1 MLILVNNPKAKY
13 DYHLMES
20 YCAGIALKGS
30 EVKTLSLGQGSLK
43 EAYVF
48 VKNNELFLEQFT
60 IPPYSFAGPLNHA
73 SDRIKK
79 LLLNKHEIKQII
91 NKKQQQSLSVIPSK
105 VFFRNGKIK
114 VEIWLAKPKKKF
126 DKRETIKKK
135 TIRRELEAEYR

>member
-20 YCAGIALKGS
+20 YCAGIVLKGS
-30 EVKTLSLGQGSLK
+30 EVKALSLGQGSLK

-48 VKNNELFLEQFT
+48 FKNNELFLEQFT

-135 TIRRELEAEYR
+135 TIRRGLEAEYR